1 MAAAAPSAPAAS
13 GAQPDAGTMLKFCTL
28 EVGRRVPGGDKLFST
43 KELFP

>member
-1 MAAAAPSAPAAS
+1 
-13 GAQPDAGTMLKFCTL
+13 MLKFCTL